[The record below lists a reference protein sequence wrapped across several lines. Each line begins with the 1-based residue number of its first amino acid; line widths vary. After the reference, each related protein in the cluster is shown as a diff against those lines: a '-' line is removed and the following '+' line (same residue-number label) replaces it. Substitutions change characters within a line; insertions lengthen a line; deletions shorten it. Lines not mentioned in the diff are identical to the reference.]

1 LDYFWAYWTKSILN
15 FCLSSY
21 SLGKTKKF
29 KLIIL
34 LLIMVKNEEEDT
46 HIAIF
51 NGKSIRRRLVDNE
64 WFFSIIDVIE
74 ALTDSTIPRRYW
86 TDLKAKLKEEGLELY
101 DFIVQLKLK
110 SSDGKEYETDCADTE
125 GIFRIIQSIPSK
137 KAEPFK
143 RWLARVGYERV
154 KEIENPELAQERM
167 KKLYEEK
174 GYSKEWIEKRLRGI
188 AIRQELTD
196 EWKQREIREEKEF
209 AILTNEISKAAFGK
223 TVEEYKELKK
233 LKRENLRDHMDDL
246 ELIFTMLGEAA
257 TTRITKVK
265 DAVGLEENK
274 VAARQGGEVAGN
286 ARKELEEKT
295 GESVVSEENFLDLPE
310 KIKRKRKRLIEIES
324 IA

>member
-1 LDYFWAYWTKSILN
+1 
-15 FCLSSY
+15 
-21 SLGKTKKF
+21 
-29 KLIIL
+29 
-34 LLIMVKNEEEDT
+34 MKNEEYDT

-51 NGKSIRRRLVDNE
+51 NGKSIRRKLINGE
-64 WFFSIIDVIE
+64 WFFSVVDVVE
-74 ALTDSTIPRRYW
+74 VLTDSDNPRNYW
-86 TDLKAKLKEEGLELY
+86 NMLKSREKESSGIELY
-101 DFIVQLKLK
+101 TFCVQLKLK
-110 SSDGKEYETDCADTE
+110 SSDNKEYETDCADTE

-257 TTRITKVK
+257 TTKNTKVK

-295 GESVVSEENFLDLPE
+295 GESVVSEENFLDVPE
-310 KIKRKRKRLIEIES
+310 KIKRKRKRLIEIEG